1 MIGLPFALRRIHFV
15 GIGGIG
21 MSGIAEL
28 MVNLGYEVQ
37 GSDLVRNA
45 NVERLARLG
54 VKVFLGHEAANVA
67 QADAVV
73 VSSAIAFD
81 NPEVRA
87 ARERHLPL
95 VRRAEMLAELMRLKY
110 CVSVAGSH
118 GKTTT
123 TSLCAAMLEAGNFD
137 PTVVNGGII
146 NAYGSNAR
154 LGGGDW
160 MVVEADESDGS
171 FVKLPATLA
180 VVTNID
186 PEHLDFYGDF
196 ETEKAAF
203 LQFVENIPFYGAAVL
218 CLDHPEVQGLIARLG
233 DRRVVSY
240 GFSPQAQV
248 RGENLHFAE
257 GVAEFDVAL
266 AERRGRPARRI
277 EGLRLEM
284 PGRHNVQNA
293 LAAIAVADEM
303 GIAEETIRRT
313 LAGFR
318 GVRRRFT
325 KVGEAAGVTVIDDYG
340 HHPVEIAAVLEAARE
355 AWPGR
360 RIVAVVQPH
369 RFSRLEALF
378 EDFCTAFNAAD
389 RVIVTP
395 VYAAGEAPRPGVD
408 HEALARGLAERG
420 HRAVATA
427 EGEHDLP
434 DALAGDL
441 RRGDLVICL
450 GAGSISRWAQDLPIR
465 LGELLAR
472 HGGEAGR

>member
-1 MIGLPFALRRIHFV
+1 MIRLPFALKRIHFV

-37 GSDLVRNA
+37 GSDLARNA

-54 VKVFLGHEAANVA
+54 VEVFSGHDAAHVA
-67 QADAVV
+67 RADVVV
-73 VSSAIAFD
+73 VSSAIAPD
-81 NPEVRA
+81 NPEVTA
-87 ARERHLPL
+87 ARARHLPI

-123 TSLCAAMLEAGNFD
+123 TSLCAAMLEAGGFD

-154 LGGGDW
+154 LGAGDW

-196 ETEKAAF
+196 DAEKAAF
-203 LQFVENIPFYGAAVL
+203 LQFLENIPFYGAAVL

-233 DRRVVSY
+233 DRRVVTY
-240 GFSPQAQV
+240 GFSPQAQI
-248 RGENLHFAE
+248 RGENLRFAD
-257 GVAEFDVAL
+257 GAAAFDVAF

-340 HHPVEIAAVLEAARE
+340 HHPVEIAAVLGAARE
-355 AWPGR
+355 AWPSR
-360 RIVAVVQPH
+360 RVIAVVQPH

-378 EDFCTAFNAAD
+378 EEFCTAFNDAD

-395 VYAAGEAPRPGVD
+395 VYAAGEAPRPGID
-408 HEALARGLAERG
+408 HEALARGLVERG
-420 HRAVATA
+420 HRSVAIA
-427 EGEHDLP
+427 EGEKDLP
-434 DALAGDL
+434 RVLMRDL
-441 RRGDLVICL
+441 RPGDLVVCL
-450 GAGSISRWAQDLPIR
+450 GAGSISRWAQDLPAR
-465 LGELLAR
+465 LAGSGTRRGEM
-472 HGGEAGR
+472 EP